1 MDSRAGPTLRTER
14 LLKLSW
20 SRGAKLTLLETSHR
34 GQSFT
39 YSEMLHMIRKFAC
52 LLMTGALALGAL
64 GCAGEEE
71 KKAAA
76 PASPPAGAGAGD
88 TKAADAPK

>member
-1 MDSRAGPTLRTER
+1 
-14 LLKLSW
+14 
-20 SRGAKLTLLETSHR
+20 
-34 GQSFT
+34 
-39 YSEMLHMIRKFAC
+39 MIRKFAC

-76 PASPPAGAGAGD
+76 PAAGAGD
-88 TKAADAPK
+88 AKAGDAKAGDAPK